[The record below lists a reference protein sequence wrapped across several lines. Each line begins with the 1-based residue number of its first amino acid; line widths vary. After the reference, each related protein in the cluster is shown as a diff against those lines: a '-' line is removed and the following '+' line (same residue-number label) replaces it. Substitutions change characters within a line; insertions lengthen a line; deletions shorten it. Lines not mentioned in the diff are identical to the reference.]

1 MTAHR
6 PGNQVCSAEQAQT
19 AAVAGDAAAA
29 DAVVPDKVPA
39 ADAAVVEV

>member
-6 PGNQVCSAEQAQT
+6 PGNQVCSTEQAQT
-19 AAVAGDAAAA
+19 VAVAGDTAAA

-39 ADAAVVEV
+39 TDAAVVRV